1 LKKNLILTGMMG
13 VGKSSIGKS
22 VSERLNMN
30 FIDIDK
36 VIEKKEANTIRN
48 IFQIKGEK
56 YFRILE
62 KEITIKYLSEKK
74 SVIALGGGAFINNDI
89 RAEVLNQCVSFWLD
103 ASIETLLR
111 RSFDINKRPLLN
123 KGNLENN
130 LRTIYEERKE
140 TYKLANYKINCDT
153 DKKSL
158 IVNEIIKIYEI

>member
-1 LKKNLILTGMMG
+1 MKKNLILTGMMG

-74 SVIALGGGAFINNDI
+74 SVIALGGGAFINSKI
-89 RAEVLNQCVSFWLD
+89 REEVLLSQRCISFWLD
-103 ASIETLLR
+103 IKPSFLKTVFKNLASRIL
-111 RSFDINKRPLLN
+111 F
-123 KGNLENN
+123 
-130 LRTIYEERKE
+130 
-140 TYKLANYKINCDT
+140 CH
-153 DKKSL
+153 
-158 IVNEIIKIYEI
+158 